1 MVFFSLRPEEVLRRQ
16 DIGLFFVLIDL
27 KFVSV
32 RKKQNGHVDID
43 ANIQS
48 DFFFA
53 VIFWVTYKLPIG
65 FLPKPEYSGKQ

>member
-32 RKKQNGHVDID
+32 RKK
-43 ANIQS
+43 AKWS
-48 DFFFA
+48 C
-53 VIFWVTYKLPIG
+53 
-65 FLPKPEYSGKQ
+65 